1 MRPKSDG
8 RMRTGLDLQVEH
20 LSISFRG
27 LRALNDV
34 SFAVGADASV
44 GIVGPNGAGKTTL
57 VNCVSG
63 LYKPTRGTIRFG
75 PDRID
80 GLSPAR
86 VTAKGIVRTFQT
98 VEQFSSVTVLDL
110 VLAGRHQHFSE
121 GAFRAA
127 FGMPS
132 YRRAEERERSAALD
146 YLRRFDLTT
155 LAQTPIGRV
164 PYGVRKLVD
173 LARALATE
181 PRLLVLDEPAA
192 GVSADEKAA
201 LVTALREARGTHF
214 ASMVVIEHDIDFV
227 RQLCDRV
234 VVLDFGQKIGEGAIN
249 EVLAD
254 RQVRA
259 AYFGPS

>member
-1 MRPKSDG
+1 LR
-8 RMRTGLDLQVEH
+8 VEH
-20 LSISFRG
+20 VSISFRG
-27 LRALNDV
+27 VRALNDV
-34 SFAVGADASV
+34 SFVLGDASSV

-57 VNCVSG
+57 VNCISA
-63 LYKPTRGTIRFG
+63 LYKPATGTIRFG

-80 GLSPAR
+80 GLSPAQ
-86 VTAKGIVRTFQT
+86 VTARGIVRTFQT

-110 VLAGRHQHFSE
+110 VLAGRHQYYSQ

-132 YRRAEERERSAALD
+132 YRRAEKRERSIALD
-146 YLRRFDLTT
+146 YLRRFDLAQ

-164 PYGVRKLVD
+164 PYGARKLVD

-192 GVSADEKAA
+192 GVSAEEKKA
-201 LVTALREARGTHF
+201 LVNTLRDARGTFF
-214 ASMVVIEHDIDFV
+214 ASLVVIEHDIEFV

-234 VVLDFGQKIGEGAIN
+234 VVLDFGQKIGEGAIDQ
-249 EVLAD
+249 VLAE
-254 RQVRA
+254 RQVRE